1 MFFGECGSGYLN
13 IGVLITT
20 PRVREEQKIRKRGK
34 SKDVYHLSIIG
45 QLNEVTLEILNATE
59 QVAEQLRGEL
69 RQGALFGL
77 RDRLAIFSESLTH
90 QWVFAGIDLLDE
102 AL

>member
-13 IGVLITT
+13 IGLITT
-20 PRVREEQKIRKRGK
+20 PPALELPKIRKRGK
-34 SKDVYHLSIIG
+34 SKDVYRLSIIG

-77 RDRLAIFSESLTH
+77 RYRLVIFPESSTH
-90 QWVFAGIDLLDE
+90 QWVFVGIDLLDE

>member
-13 IGVLITT
+13 AGIHITT
-20 PRVREEQKIRKRGK
+20 SSVTKVLKIRKRGE
-34 SKDVYHLSIIG
+34 SKDVYRLSIIG

-69 RQGALFGL
+69 RQGALFGS
-77 RDRLAIFSESLTH
+77 R
-90 QWVFAGIDLLDE
+90 
-102 AL
+102 

>member
-1 MFFGECGSGYLN
+1 MN

-20 PRVREEQKIRKRGK
+20 PTAIKVPKIRKRGK
-34 SKDVYHLSIIG
+34 SKDVYRLSTIG

-77 RDRLAIFSESLTH
+77 RDRLVIFPESSTH
-90 QWVFAGIDLLDE
+90 QWVFVGIDLLDE